1 MKMESASLVL
11 PVCFERELEPDSDA
25 RGFRAVPHIVVG
37 MHSLVVREGGKI
49 QVSDQRD
56 RIKIEP
62 FRD

>member
-1 MKMESASLVL
+1 M
-11 PVCFERELEPDSDA
+11 CFERELKPASDA

-49 QVSDQRD
+49 QALDKLD
-56 RIKIEP
+56 RIRIEP